1 MRLLMACWR
10 SAAARCTPVMCV
22 KLVLG
27 LWQDGFTWGAVGE
40 DVGSSVLVW
49 GAVSLVWAAVGYLT
63 LARLARGAGVELSVR
78 ALDERQIHSLRTVGV
93 RDGWQER
100 VRGELTA
107 SDRAFLVAERGREE
121 IRFRWRPG
129 RVDRSVWGSLAFDA
143 GSGTVQLDIRDG
155 EGNSGVAG
163 LRKGASFVA
172 VCQIA
177 RVVAPAGVAGDGA
190 RKRGGGPAMAPAG
203 DRGADHEWS
212 PTG

>member
-1 MRLLMACWR
+1 MACWR

-22 KLVLG
+22 MLVFG

-40 DVGSSVLVW
+40 EVVSSVLVW
-49 GAVSLVWAAVGYLT
+49 GAVSLVWAAVGCLT
-63 LARLARGAGVELSVR
+63 LAKLARGAGVELSAR
-78 ALDERQIHSLRTVGV
+78 ALDERQIHSLRTTGV
-93 RDGWQER
+93 SDGWQER

-121 IRFRWRPG
+121 LRFRWRPG
-129 RVDRSVWGSLAFDA
+129 RLDRSVWGSLAFDA
-143 GSGTVQLDIRDG
+143 DSGTALLDIRDG

-172 VCQIA
+172 VCQTA
-177 RVVAPAGVAGDGA
+177 RVVGLAGIERDEA
-190 RKRGGGPAMAPAG
+190 RKRGGGSAMAPAG
-203 DRGADHEWS
+203 DRGADHGWS